1 MEVVSR
7 KTTNDELCD
16 LSGRELAKKIC
27 RGEVSALEAVE
38 AHIERIEAVN
48 PLLNAV
54 VVKRYDEARAEAREL
69 DQRRSAGQPL
79 GPLSGVPITV
89 KESLDVAGTP
99 STFGIPSRK
108 SILAQSD
115 DEYVARLRAAGAIVL
130 GKTNVSQL
138 LLFLETD
145 NPLYGRSNHPLRED
159 RSPGGSSGGQAAI
172 IAAGGSAL
180 GLGTDI
186 GGSIRVPAT
195 FCGIAAIK
203 PTAGRMDDAGLGSVS
218 PGQRAI
224 LSQVGVLAR
233 DVGDVALAL
242 STANGDIPLGD
253 PATVDVGKL
262 RVGFYTDDRTIA
274 PAPAVQRAVREAADT
289 LRACGAEVV
298 EWTPPDVA
306 YAMDLFVGIL
316 SADRF
321 AGCQRALG
329 ANPRD
334 RRIAKIEQI
343 AARSRPLVRAMNALI
358 GLTGRRGLQQ
368 IVRNYGFS
376 DTDHFWRLCEA
387 QLAYQRRFAAAL
399 ATHRLDVILAPAC
412 ALPAWRHGATEE
424 LVVAGGYTVL
434 YNLLGF
440 PTGVVPFTKV
450 RPDEESARP
459 LSNDPMER
467 TARATEEGSAGLPVG
482 VQVIARPWREHVV
495 LSTMTALESAGS
507 ATRIPSSRS

>member
-1 MEVVSR
+1 MAIKSGNE
-7 KTTNDELCD
+7 ELCS
-16 LSGRELAKKIC
+16 LSGRALAQKIR
-27 RGEVSALEAVE
+27 RGEVSALDAVE
-38 AHIERIEAVN
+38 AHIARIEAVN
-48 PLLNAV
+48 PRLNAV

-69 DQRRSAGQPL
+69 DRRRAAGQPP
-79 GPLSGVPITV
+79 GPLGGVPITV

-99 STFGIPSRK
+99 STFGMPSQK
-108 SILAQSD
+108 SILAGSD
-115 DEYVARLRAAGAIVL
+115 NEYVARLRAAGAIVL

-195 FCGIAAIK
+195 FCGLAGIK
-203 PTAGRMDDAGLGSVS
+203 PTAGRMDDPSLGSLS

-242 STANGDIPLGD
+242 SLTNGDIPLGD
-253 PATVDVGKL
+253 PSSVDVGKL
-262 RVGFYTDDRTIA
+262 RVGFYTDDGTLT
-274 PAPAVQRAVREAADT
+274 PAPAVQRAVREAAAA
-289 LRACGAEVV
+289 LRASGAEVV
-298 EWTPPDVA
+298 EWTPPDVP

-321 AGCQRALG
+321 AGCRRTLAG
-329 ANPRD
+329 NPRD

-343 AARSRPLVRAMNALI
+343 ATRSRPLVWAMNGLL

-368 IVRNYGFS
+368 IARNYGFS
-376 DTDHFWRLCEA
+376 DTDHFWQLCEA
-387 QLAYQRRFAAAL
+387 QLAYRRRFAAAL
-399 ATHRLDVILAPAC
+399 DAARLDVILAPAC

-424 LVVAGGYTVL
+424 LVVAGGYAVL
-434 YNLLGF
+434 YNLLGY
-440 PTGVVPFTKV
+440 PTGVVPFTRV
-450 RPDEESARP
+450 RPGEESVRP
-459 LSNDPMER
+459 PSGDPMEQ

-482 VQVIARPWREHVV
+482 VQVIGRPWREHVV
-495 LSTMTALESAGS
+495 LSTMVALESGGEPIEA
-507 ATRIPSSRS
+507 

>member
-1 MEVVSR
+1 MKAVSKR
-7 KTTNDELCD
+7 TTNDELCA
-16 LSGRELAKKIC
+16 LSGRLLAQKI
-27 RGEVSALEAVE
+27 RQGEISALDAVE
-38 AHIERIEAVN
+38 AHIGRIEAVN
-48 PLLNAV
+48 PRLNAV
-54 VVKRYDEARAEAREL
+54 VVRRYDEARAEAREL
-69 DQRRSAGQPL
+69 DKRRAAGASL
-79 GPLSGVPITV
+79 GPLGGVPITV
-89 KESLDVAGTP
+89 KESLDLAGTP
-99 STFGIPSRK
+99 STFGIPSRQ
-108 SILAQSD
+108 SALAQSD
-115 DEYVARLRAAGAIVL
+115 NEYVGRLRAAGAIVL

-195 FCGIAAIK
+195 FCGLAGIK
-203 PTAGRMDDAGLGSVS
+203 PTAGRMDDIGLGSIS

-242 STANGDIPLGD
+242 SLANGDIPLGD
-253 PATVDVGKL
+253 PAIVDVGKL
-262 RVGFYTDDRTIA
+262 RVGFYTDDRTIT
-274 PAPAVQRAVREAADT
+274 PAPAVQRAVREAAAA

-298 EWTPPDVA
+298 DWTPPDVP
-306 YAMDLFVGIL
+306 YAMDLFIGIL

-321 AGCQRALG
+321 SGCRRTLG

-343 AARSRPLVRAMNALI
+343 AARSRPVVRAMNALL
-358 GLTGRRGLQQ
+358 GLTGRRGLQH
-368 IVRNYGFS
+368 IARNYGFS
-376 DTDHFWRLCEA
+376 DTDHFWQLCEA

-399 ATHRLDVILAPAC
+399 AADRLDVLLAPAC

-434 YNLLGF
+434 YNLLGY
-440 PTGVVPFTKV
+440 PTGVVPFTEV
-450 RPDEESARP
+450 RPEEESVRP
-459 LSNDPMER
+459 MSKDPMER
-467 TARATEEGSAGLPVG
+467 TARATEQGSAGLPVG

-495 LSTMTALESAGS
+495 LSTMAALEQARQRG
-507 ATRIPSSRS
+507 AHPVG